1 MKRTFGSFAAIA
13 GLAVM
18 LSATAGGQQK
28 SSTRKAGEATE
39 DAGATAGK
47 AGDKGLD
54 AAGKGVGAAVEHT
67 GRSLAKV
74 GKVLAGKDTK
84 KSGPDSFDKAG
95 NATEGAFDKA
105 GDGLSTGI
113 KATGKGVGA
122 AVTHGGGSAVKGGKA
137 TGKAMAKTGEA
148 VGDAFTDDNDSSK
161 HQPNKDQRRDA
172 QRALEAKGY
181 YRGPIDGII
190 GPKTRSG
197 LREYQGDNGLEV
209 TGKLD
214 AKTAQSL
221 GVN

>member
-1 MKRTFGSFAAIA
+1 MKRTFGSLLGIA

-18 LSATAGGQQK
+18 LSGSAGGQEK
-28 SSTRKAGEATE
+28 TATRKAGEATE
-39 DAGATAGK
+39 DAGAKAGK

-67 GRSLAKV
+67 GRGLAKV
-74 GKVLAGKDTK
+74 GKVLTGKDTDK
-84 KSGPDSFDKAG
+84 KSDPDSFDKAG

-105 GDGLSTGI
+105 GDGLSKGVG
-113 KATGKGVGA
+113 AAGKGAGA
-122 AVTHGGGSAVKGGKA
+122 AVTHGGGSAVKAGKA
-137 TGKAMAKTGEA
+137 VGGAFSDDDGNKAGNDAKG
-148 VGDAFTDDNDSSK
+148 
-161 HQPNKDQRRDA
+161 DQRRAA
-172 QRALEAKGY
+172 QRALESKGY
-181 YRGPIDGII
+181 YGGPIDGII